1 MESVFQECI
10 LEATGEGRTVLL
22 SSHILAEVEKLC
34 DRVTII
40 RQGRTVQTGT
50 LDEMRHL
57 TRTSIAVATD
67 RSITGLDTI
76 DGVHDVSYDD
86 GQVRFDVD
94 AGALDGTIRHLS
106 SFGIRSL
113 VSQPPT
119 LEELFLRHY
128 GDELDAANGRQRS
141 SGAMT
146 GVAIDALSRAPAVQ
160 TSYDDL
166 SPPRRSPAL
175 AGCCGWCFAATGSGS
190 QCGCSVSSVSCRCRR
205 RASLRSTRRR
215 SDLEGYARTVRGN
228 SALIIQAGPGYGLD
242 DPTLGA
248 VVMNET
254 SLWLFIAAA
263 VMSVFMVV
271 RHTRT
276 EEEAE
281 RAELVRAAPVGRH
294 AALASAMIGTL
305 VVNTAIAAGNVV
317 ALLAFGLPTVGSLAF
332 GASMVGVGM
341 VFAGVAAVT
350 AQVASSSRAALAAGG
365 LAVGVAFVLRAIG
378 DVGNGCC
385 RGRRRSVGHSR
396 FVAYADERWW
406 VLVLPVTATLVLVVA
421 ARALQDHRDYGSGL
435 MAQRGGRPEA
445 TAQLSTALGLAI
457 RLQRGSLVGWAIGLG
472 ALAFFYGLVADQAEQ
487 MIEDNPDMA
496 DFFAQ
501 LGVASVTDAFL
512 STAMLIM
519 TLFATGFTVSSVLRL
534 RSEEVSGRVD
544 PVLAT
549 PVGRRRWAWSH
560 LVVALV
566 GTVVLAFVC
575 GVAMGAGA
583 ALVLGE
589 TAGSAN

>member
-1 MESVFQECI
+1 
-10 LEATGEGRTVLL
+10 
-22 SSHILAEVEKLC
+22 
-34 DRVTII
+34 
-40 RQGRTVQTGT
+40 
-50 LDEMRHL
+50 
-57 TRTSIAVATD
+57 
-67 RSITGLDTI
+67 
-76 DGVHDVSYDD
+76 
-86 GQVRFDVD
+86 
-94 AGALDGTIRHLS
+94 
-106 SFGIRSL
+106 
-113 VSQPPT
+113 
-119 LEELFLRHY
+119 
-128 GDELDAANGRQRS
+128 
-141 SGAMT
+141 MT
-146 GVAIDALSRAPAVQ
+146 GVAIDALSGAPAVQ
-160 TSYDDL
+160 TSYDD
-166 SPPRRSPAL
+166 PSPASS
-175 AGCCGWCFAATGSGS
+175 FTGTRRLLWLVLRRDRFRIAMWMFSLVGLM
-190 QCGCSVSSVSCRCRR
+190 SVS
-205 RASLRSTRRR
+205 ASSIVALYTTQD
-215 SDLEGYARTVRGN
+215 DLEGYARTVRGN

-254 SLWLFIAAA
+254 ALWLFIAAA

-305 VVNTAIAAGNVV
+305 VVNAAIAAGNVV
-317 ALLAFGLPTVGSLAF
+317 ALLAFGLPAAGSFSF

-350 AQVASSSRAALAAGG
+350 AQVASGSRAALATAG
-365 LAVGVAFVLRAIG
+365 LVIGVAFVLRAIG
-378 DVGNGCC
+378 DVGNGVLSWASPIGWAQSI
-385 RGRRRSVGHSR
+385 RP
-396 FVAYADERWW
+396 YADERWW
-406 VLVLPVTATLVLVVA
+406 VLVLPVTATVALVVA
-421 ARALQDHRDYGSGL
+421 ARALQDRRDYGSGL
-435 MAQRGGRPEA
+435 IAQRAGRPEA

-457 RLQRGSLVGWAIGLG
+457 RLQRGSLVGWAAGLG

-519 TLFATGFTVSSVLRL
+519 ALFATGFTVSSVLRL
-534 RSEEVSGRVD
+534 RSEEVAGRVD
-544 PVLAT
+544 PVLAA

-560 LVVALV
+560 LAVALV
-566 GTVVLAFVC
+566 GTVVLALVC
-575 GVAMGAGA
+575 GVAMGAAA

-589 TAGSAN
+589 VAKIGELTAAGLVMVPAMWLLAGATLLVYGLLPRWSLAAWALVAWVFVAAMFGILLDLPQWLLNLSPFQHVPALPASSMSWLPLVVLTAIAAALIAGGLAALDRRDMA

>member
-1 MESVFQECI
+1 
-10 LEATGEGRTVLL
+10 
-22 SSHILAEVEKLC
+22 
-34 DRVTII
+34 
-40 RQGRTVQTGT
+40 
-50 LDEMRHL
+50 
-57 TRTSIAVATD
+57 
-67 RSITGLDTI
+67 
-76 DGVHDVSYDD
+76 
-86 GQVRFDVD
+86 
-94 AGALDGTIRHLS
+94 
-106 SFGIRSL
+106 
-113 VSQPPT
+113 
-119 LEELFLRHY
+119 
-128 GDELDAANGRQRS
+128 
-141 SGAMT
+141 MT
-146 GVAIDALSRAPAVQ
+146 GVAIDALSGAPAVQ
-160 TSYDDL
+160 ASYDD
-166 SPPRRSPAL
+166 PSPASS
-175 AGCCGWCFAATGSGS
+175 FTGTRRLLWLVLRRDRFRIAMWMFGLV
-190 QCGCSVSSVSCRCRR
+190 GLMSVS
-205 RASLRSTRRR
+205 ASSIVALYTTQD
-215 SDLEGYARTVRGN
+215 DLEGYARTVRGN

-254 SLWLFIAAA
+254 ALWLFIAAA

-305 VVNTAIAAGNVV
+305 VVNAAIAAGNVV
-317 ALLAFGLPTVGSLAF
+317 ALLAFGLPAPGSVAF

-350 AQVASSSRAALAAGG
+350 AQVASGSRAALATAG
-365 LAVGVAFVLRAIG
+365 LVIGVAFVLRAIG
-378 DVGNGCC
+378 DVGNGVLSWASPIGWAQSI
-385 RGRRRSVGHSR
+385 RP
-396 FVAYADERWW
+396 YADERWW
-406 VLVLPVTATLVLVVA
+406 VLVLPVTATVALVVA
-421 ARALQDHRDYGSGL
+421 ARALQDRRDYGSGL
-435 MAQRGGRPEA
+435 IAQRAGRPEA

-457 RLQRGSLVGWAIGLG
+457 RLQRGSLVGWAAGLG

-519 TLFATGFTVSSVLRL
+519 ALFATGFTVSSVLRL
-534 RSEEVSGRVD
+534 RSEEVAGRVD
-544 PVLAT
+544 PVLAA

-560 LVVALV
+560 LAVALV
-566 GTVVLAFVC
+566 GTVVLALVC
-575 GVAMGAGA
+575 GVAMGAAA

-589 TAGSAN
+589 VAKIGELTAAGLVMVPAMWLLAGATLLVYGLLPRWSLAAWALVAWVFVAAMFGILLDLPQWLLNLSPFQHVPALPASSMSWLPLVVLTAIAAALIAGGLAALDRRDMA

>member
-1 MESVFQECI
+1 
-10 LEATGEGRTVLL
+10 
-22 SSHILAEVEKLC
+22 
-34 DRVTII
+34 
-40 RQGRTVQTGT
+40 
-50 LDEMRHL
+50 
-57 TRTSIAVATD
+57 
-67 RSITGLDTI
+67 
-76 DGVHDVSYDD
+76 
-86 GQVRFDVD
+86 
-94 AGALDGTIRHLS
+94 
-106 SFGIRSL
+106 
-113 VSQPPT
+113 
-119 LEELFLRHY
+119 
-128 GDELDAANGRQRS
+128 
-141 SGAMT
+141 MT
-146 GVAIDALSRAPAVQ
+146 GVAIDAMSSA
-160 TSYDDL
+160 TSVRTSHDQL
-166 SPPRRSPAL
+166 PPH
-175 AGCCGWCFAATGSGS
+175 
-190 QCGCSVSSVSCRCRR
+190 SSFIG
-205 RASLRSTRRR
+205 TRRLLWLVLR
-215 SDLEGYARTVRGN
+215 RDRFRIAMWMFGLVGLMAVSASSIVALYTTPQQLEGYARTVRGN

-242 DPTLGA
+242 NPTVGA

-305 VVNTAIAAGNVV
+305 VVNTAIGAGHVV
-317 ALLAFGLPTVGSLAF
+317 VLLAFGLPMVGSLAF

-341 VFAGVAAVT
+341 VFAGVAAVA

-378 DVGNGCC
+378 DVGNGLL
-385 RGRRRSVGHSR
+385 SWASPVGWAQSIR
-396 FVAYADERWW
+396 AYADERWW

-435 MAQRGGRPEA
+435 VAQRGGRPEA
-445 TAQLSTALGLAI
+445 TAQLSTALGLAV
-457 RLQRGSLVGWAIGLG
+457 RLQRGSLIGWAIGLG

-487 MIEDNPDMA
+487 IIEDNPDMA

-519 TLFATGFTVSSVLRL
+519 MLFATGFTVSSVLRL

-560 LVVALV
+560 LLVALA

-575 GVAMGAGA
+575 GASMGAGA

-589 TAGSAN
+589 PGRIGELTAAGLVMVPAMWLLAGATLLIYGVLPRWSLGAWALVAWAFVAAMFGSLLDLPQWLLNLSPFQHVPALPATSMSWLPVVVLTAIAAALIAAGLAALDRRDMA